1 MKQLS
6 SVKNMAFIAILAAIL
21 CLLAPV
27 SIPVTAIPVSLASF
41 AVYIIAACVKTR
53 QSVIAVIVYIL
64 LGAFGLPVFSAFT
77 GGFHRIA
84 GITGGYIIGYV
95 PCALTVS
102 LLTEKFGEK
111 NYIYP
116 LSMAIGTLECYL
128 IGTLWYAVQADVAF
142 TQALSVCVLPFV
154 IGDIIKITAASA
166 LAITLKKHKIR
177 SVLK

>member
-1 MKQLS
+1 MKAQ
-6 SVKNMAFIAILAAIL
+6 KIAITGILAAVI
-21 CLLAPV
+21 CLLAPL
-27 SIPVTAIPVSLASF
+27 SIPVGAVPVSLATL
-41 AVYIIAACVKTR
+41 AVCLTACTVDPKRAASATA
-53 QSVIAVIVYIL
+53 IYIL
-64 LGAFGLPVFSAFT
+64 LGMAGLPVFSSFR
-77 GGFHRIA
+77 GGFHVVA
-84 GITGGYIIGYV
+84 GVTGGYIIAYV

-142 TQALSVCVLPFV
+142 AQALSVCVLPFV